1 MRTHLPRGATLG
13 RAEEERGG
21 QEQAGLGRVHSR
33 RGPSLLPTPACG
45 PARPSAASSRLRSS
59 LTTPF
64 WRLSGGEIQPGVHLC
79 VYKSIFSFGNTYTL
93 SFFKK
98 QTNKTKHFTICI
110 FLHATA
116 RMDDLRKD
124 GRRLTP
130 RSTFPTAV
138 AKDVKGPRWSTFTWP
153 LLQELRSSYQHPLV
167 EFHYGRERLGH
178 WRSYCSNADFKT
190 E

>member
-93 SFFKK
+93 FFKK
-98 QTNKTKHFTICI
+98 QTNKTLYYLHFPS
-110 FLHATA
+110 
-116 RMDDLRKD
+116 RDRQD
-124 GRRLTP
+124 GRLKEGWKEINTQVNIP
-130 RSTFPTAV
+130 HCCGEGCQGTSVVHVYLAASPGTVFKLSA
-138 AKDVKGPRWSTFTWP
+138 
-153 LLQELRSSYQHPLV
+153 SS
-167 EFHYGRERLGH
+167 R
-178 WRSYCSNADFKT
+178 
-190 E
+190 

>member
-1 MRTHLPRGATLG
+1 MCI
-13 RAEEERGG
+13 RGG
-21 QEQAGLGRVHSR
+21 GRVCCR
-33 RGPSLLPTPACG
+33 QRPV
-45 PARPSAASSRLRSS
+45 ARPSAGSSRLRSS

-116 RMDDLRKD
+116 RMDDSRKD
-124 GRRLTP
+124 GRRSTP

-138 AKDVKGPRWSTFTWP
+138 AKDIKGPRFTWP

-167 EFHYGRERLGH
+167 ESHYGRERLGH
-178 WRSYCSNADFKT
+178 WRSYRSNADFKT